1 MPLVLLPLEPPDHHT
16 DHLHLEPMDQ
26 EPEPPPL
33 ELPPLELPPL
43 PVLPLLVLLV
53 QAANTE
59 AQPMELLVPHTEP
72 QAASPALNQVPHT
85 DKELQAAFPP
95 QLVANL
101 EPVTLLQATKEPPEL
116 DLAAQ
121 VQEPRDQPTTSR
133 LKDLE
138 SI

>member
-1 MPLVLLPLEPPDHHT
+1 MPLLLEPLDHLTDHH
-16 DHLHLEPMDQ
+16 HLEPTDQ

-33 ELPPLELPPL
+33 ELPPLELP
-43 PVLPLLVLLV
+43 LLVLLLLELLV

-59 AQPMELLVPHTEP
+59 AQPTELLVPHTEP

-85 DKELQAAFPP
+85 DKELPAAFPP

-121 VQEPRDQPTTSR
+121 VQEPQGQPTTSR

-138 SI
+138 SV